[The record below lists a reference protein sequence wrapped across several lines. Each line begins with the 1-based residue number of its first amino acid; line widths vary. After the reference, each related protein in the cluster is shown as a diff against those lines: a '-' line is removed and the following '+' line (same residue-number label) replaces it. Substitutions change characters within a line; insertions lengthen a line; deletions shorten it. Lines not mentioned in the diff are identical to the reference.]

1 MQIHDLRAYK
11 STIYEQGNPRF
22 TIYGCLKRH
31 ILKRFPLN
39 NALKPHFFRACGA
52 LLFSTM
58 ISNSTNPRFTMLH
71 KTCNP
76 RFRTSIFHDLQ
87 RCISTIYNFHDQL
100 RKIHDLPLF
109 TKNRR
114 FTFQLS
120 TICLLTT
127 NPRFDQRFVRGGY
140 LPLTQW

>member
-1 MQIHDLRAYK
+1 
-11 STIYEQGNPRF
+11 
-22 TIYGCLKRH
+22 
-31 ILKRFPLN
+31 
-39 NALKPHFFRACGA
+39 
-52 LLFSTM
+52 M

-76 RFRTSIFHDLQ
+76 RFRIPIFHDLQ

-127 NPRFDQRFVRGGY
+127 NPRFDRRFVRGGY
-140 LPLTQW
+140 LPLTQWYTYFQQALHVIVRSQVTAQISTDPLISAMYFLSLSFLIFKLPESF

>member
-1 MQIHDLRAYK
+1 V
-11 STIYEQGNPRF
+11 
-22 TIYGCLKRH
+22 
-31 ILKRFPLN
+31 RFPLN
-39 NALKPHFFRACGA
+39 NALKPHFFFRACGA

-58 ISNSTNPRFTMLH
+58 ISNSTNPRFTTLH

-76 RFRTSIFHDLQ
+76 RFRTPYFDDLQ

-120 TICLLTT
+120 TICLLTM
-127 NPRFDQRFVRGGY
+127 NRRFDRRFVRGG
-140 LPLTQW
+140 LFTANSMVIRGSKIDFALTSRSPGRCNKGLDENR